1 METIDKLY
9 LELSDISKQ
18 RTQRESVA
26 ITEAARI
33 MATTKDESFSEES
46 RLEQVHDRAKIIFRK
61 LRREIGAGVD
71 VEPSIDYEQNYK
83 NIVEIEKFHRLTI
96 GEQNTKI
103 EQQDKINNALALENK
118 MLWNALKEAQGSAK
132 E

>member
-1 METIDKLY
+1 MNTTDKLY

-18 RTQRESVA
+18 RTQREAVA

-61 LRREIGAGVD
+61 LRREIGVDVD

-118 MLWNALKEAQGSAK
+118 MLWNALKEAQGSVK